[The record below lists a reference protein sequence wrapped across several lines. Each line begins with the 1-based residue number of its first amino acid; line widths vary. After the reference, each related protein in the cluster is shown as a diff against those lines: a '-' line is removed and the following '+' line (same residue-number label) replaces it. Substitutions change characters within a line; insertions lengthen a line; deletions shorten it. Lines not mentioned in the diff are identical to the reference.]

1 MMSVQGVDLDANA
14 RRVWRDGVEIRMSNK
29 EFDLLHAL
37 ISRPGEIVT
46 REELMRDVW
55 QTNFWTSAKT
65 IDVHLGWVR
74 KKLGD
79 DTRRPTLITTIRGRG
94 LRFEVTAPVYAD
106 VVSPV
111 SGGRRAGRAHR
122 QDGLLTPRPAAARY
136 ARRVTAPPSA
146 TPVLAVIGG
155 GQLARMMAQAAVG
168 LGVPLRLLAEGP
180 DVSAAQVVPRPAG
193 RRLPRPRDA
202 ARGRGRLL
210 GGDLRPRARA
220 RPSTCTP

>member
-1 MMSVQGVDLDANA
+1 MTRPMPSHSGPIFANPGWCPFCLFTLSDMMTVQGVDVDAAA

-37 ISRPGEIVT
+37 ISRAGEIVT

-94 LRFEVTAPVYAD
+94 LRFETTPPVYAD
-106 VVSPV
+106 QV
-111 SGGRRAGRAHR
+111 A
-122 QDGLLTPRPAAARY
+122 
-136 ARRVTAPPSA
+136 SA
-146 TPVLAVIGG
+146 
-155 GQLARMMAQAAVG
+155 
-168 LGVPLRLLAEGP
+168 
-180 DVSAAQVVPRPAG
+180 S
-193 RRLPRPRDA
+193 
-202 ARGRGRLL
+202 
-210 GGDLRPRARA
+210 
-220 RPSTCTP
+220 